1 IWQPEFTDK
10 TLSRKTGAVQTTALQ
25 QKRENNRSDD
35 YESFSRSI

>member
-1 IWQPEFTDK
+1 
-10 TLSRKTGAVQTTALQ
+10 ALQ

>member
-1 IWQPEFTDK
+1 I
-10 TLSRKTGAVQTTALQ
+10 TTALQ

>member
-1 IWQPEFTDK
+1 MIT
-10 TLSRKTGAVQTTALQ
+10 AALQ

>member
-1 IWQPEFTDK
+1 LEMIT
-10 TLSRKTGAVQTTALQ
+10 AALQ

>member
-1 IWQPEFTDK
+1 
-10 TLSRKTGAVQTTALQ
+10 LQ

>member
-1 IWQPEFTDK
+1 
-10 TLSRKTGAVQTTALQ
+10 TTALQ

>member
-1 IWQPEFTDK
+1 T
-10 TLSRKTGAVQTTALQ
+10 AALQ

>member
-1 IWQPEFTDK
+1 LEMI
-10 TLSRKTGAVQTTALQ
+10 TTALQ

>member
-1 IWQPEFTDK
+1 EMIT
-10 TLSRKTGAVQTTALQ
+10 AALQ

>member
-1 IWQPEFTDK
+1 IT
-10 TLSRKTGAVQTTALQ
+10 AALQ

>member
-1 IWQPEFTDK
+1 
-10 TLSRKTGAVQTTALQ
+10 AALQ